1 MASSSFSRSS
11 VARCCSKVFSR
22 CAVARGPWNFGTCV
36 SFGLGLPCVGT
47 LVVFGSVPCVSS
59 LVPAVTVPVMS
70 PSGSFE
76 RRQWC
81 SDARVAQTAMSG
93 VVPSS
98 LI

>member
-1 MASSSFSRSS
+1 MRCRS
-11 VARCCSKVFSR
+11 
-22 CAVARGPWNFGTCV
+22 
-36 SFGLGLPCVGT
+36 CVGP

-59 LVPAVTVPVMS
+59 LVPAVTVPVMG

-76 RRQWC
+76 RLQWC

-98 LI
+98 LISNSSRKL